1 MENDAHIAK
10 SLVNYLEV
18 THPEANKGCALLHLA
33 SKLGIERT
41 EIIGI
46 GDNHNDIELIKT
58 AGLGIA
64 MGNGVQEL
72 KDLADYISLTNNE
85 EGVLHVIEK
94 FVLEPMGAM
103 IE

>member
-1 MENDAHIAK
+1 
-10 SLVNYLEV
+10 
-18 THPEANKGCALLHLA
+18 
-33 SKLGIERT
+33 
-41 EIIGI
+41 
-46 GDNHNDIELIKT
+46 
-58 AGLGIA
+58 

-85 EGVLHVIEK
+85 EGVLHAIEK